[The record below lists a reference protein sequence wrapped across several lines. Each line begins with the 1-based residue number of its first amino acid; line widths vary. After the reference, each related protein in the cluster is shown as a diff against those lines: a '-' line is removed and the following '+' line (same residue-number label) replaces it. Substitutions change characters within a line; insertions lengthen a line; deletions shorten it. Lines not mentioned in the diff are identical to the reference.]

1 MTMPFQPTGYH
12 SITPYL
18 TVNDPAAAIE
28 FYQRAFGAME
38 IMRVMI
44 GEHIGHADIKI
55 GDSHVML
62 SGEWPDLSLVAPPG
76 RGGTTVSLTF
86 YVPDVDAVFLHAIAQ
101 GAAEERAPADQ
112 FYGDRTATL
121 IDPFGHR
128 WTIATHLEEVP
139 SDELQRRVSAM
150 TGD

>member
-18 TVNDPAAAIE
+18 TVEDPAAAIE

-38 IMRVMI
+38 TMRYMV
-44 GEHIGHADIKI
+44 GEHIGHAEVKI
-55 GDSHVML
+55 GDSHVKI

-76 RGGTTVSLTF
+76 RGGTTVSLIF
-86 YVPDVDAVFLHAIAQ
+86 FVPDVDAVFAHAIGQ
-101 GAAEERAPADQ
+101 GASEERAPADQ

-139 SDELQRRVSAM
+139 SDEIQRRLSAM
-150 TGD
+150 TGS